1 MSGFALRFSLA
12 GGSIMR
18 RFLVV
23 VLVMAGPAL
32 VGSARAADNDP
43 TGTWKWLVPGRGEGR
58 IQLKLEGDKVTGVL
72 LRANGEKL
80 PVEDGIFKGGAIS
93 YRVPGKTPGGQP
105 MVHMY
110 QGKLVGD
117 TIKGSATIVL
127 PDRVAAGDWEAKRVK
142 E

>member
-1 MSGFALRFSLA
+1 
-12 GGSIMR
+12 MR
-18 RFLVV
+18 KLLV
-23 VLVMAGPAL
+23 AAL
-32 VGSARAADNDP
+32 VAACAGFVGPARAADNDP
-43 TGTWKWLVPGRGEGR
+43 TGTWKWTVAHRGVAT
-58 IQLKLEGDKVTGVL
+58 IKLKLEGTKVTGEMI
-72 LRANGEKL
+72 RKNGDKL

-93 YRVPGKTPGGQP
+93 YRVPGKTPGGKA

-127 PDRVAAGDWEAKRVK
+127 PDRCVTGDWEAKRVK